1 MESKS
6 LPMILL
12 VGNPNIGKSVLFNSI
27 TGMGVTVS
35 NYPGTTVDFTEG
47 YSKLKDFEF
56 KILDLPG
63 VYSLGTNSIE
73 QIVARS
79 KILELKDK
87 SIIINVVDASN
98 LERNLILTLELLEL
112 EAPMIICL
120 NMIDEAE
127 KKGVKINYS
136 KLQQLLGI
144 PVVPTIAVRGY
155 GLEEL
160 IKTVISVFE
169 GKTVLKPVKF
179 KFGKDIE
186 RIIEALEKLLE
197 KNDFKINFNLSEREL
212 AIRLLE
218 KDPLLLEQVK
228 LSFPLIYE
236 EAVKLANL
244 IEVEHGETSTVRIMK
259 ERNALASH
267 ISSMVKEFRSHVQSF
282 KSRLDLITARPL
294 TGIPIMIIVLIGL
307 FSFLIF
313 GGGLLEELFSLGWD
327 ITIRPL
333 IIAVSNLISN
343 NMVDIIFIEGLSFG
357 VEATLSIVLPYVFT
371 FYILL
376 GILEDTGYLT
386 RIAFLTDSVMH
397 KIGLHGKSVIPLMM
411 GLGCSVPAIMST
423 RILTTKRERVIASF
437 IITLIPCSARISVIL
452 AVVGSFVGIIPVIL
466 LFAFTIG
473 IVFVSGYLLNRILKG
488 EKTGL
493 VMEIPPYRSPQIKN
507 ILKKTWLRMK
517 DFLTI
522 ALPIIII
529 GSILLGTLKY
539 LNLLT
544 PISTIFAPI
553 TTGLLGLPAVT
564 GVVLIFGVLRKE
576 LAAIMLIEV
585 LGTTNLLTV
594 LTPINLVVFALVISL
609 YIPCIATFAVI
620 GRELGTKYAII
631 IPAFT
636 IITALIIGGVANTV
650 LMLVFY

>member
-6 LPMILL
+6 SPMILL

-73 QIVARS
+73 QIVARN

-87 SIIINVVDASN
+87 SIIINVVDTSN

-136 KLQQLLGI
+136 KLHQLLGI

-160 IKTVISVFE
+160 IKTVISVYE

-197 KNDFKINFNLSEREL
+197 KNDFKIKFNLSEREA
-212 AIRLLE
+212 AIRILE

-228 LSFPLIYE
+228 SAFPLIYE

-259 ERNALASH
+259 ERNALAAH
-267 ISSMVKEFRSHVQSF
+267 IASMVKEFHSPVQSF
-282 KSRLDLITARPL
+282 KNRLDLITTRPL
-294 TGIPIMIIVLIGL
+294 TGIPIMIVVLIGL
-307 FSFLIF
+307 LSFLIF
-313 GGGLLEELFSLGWD
+313 GGGLLEELFSLGWN
-327 ITIRPL
+327 IAIRPL
-333 IIAVSNLISN
+333 IIAVSNIISN
-343 NMVDIIFIEGLSFG
+343 NMIDIIFIEGLSFG

-376 GILEDTGYLT
+376 GVLEDTGYLT
-386 RIAFLTDSVMH
+386 RIAFLADSVMH

-452 AVVGSFVGIIPVIL
+452 AVVGSFIGIIPVIL
-466 LFAFTIG
+466 LFTCIIG
-473 IVFVSGYLLNRILKG
+473 IGFVSGYLLNRILKG

-517 DFLTI
+517 DFLII

-529 GSILLGTLKY
+529 GSIFLGALKY

-544 PISTIFAPI
+544 PISTVFAPI
-553 TTGLLGLPAVT
+553 TTGFLGLPAVT

-585 LGTTNLLTV
+585 LATTNLLTV

-609 YIPCIATFAVI
+609 YIPCVATFVVI
-620 GRELGTKYAII
+620 GRELGAKYAII
-631 IPAFT
+631 IPVAT

-650 LMLVFY
+650 LTLLFY